1 MSHAEVIDDDPNVA
15 QPGVATSKSTR
26 SKQAPWV
33 WATLACLLLGTSGV
47 IRTVQD
53 LRHIEETNYV
63 ETCPFPLKD
72 LPQKLGAWRMK
83 EGGEQKLDPLTMR
96 ITGGT
101 DHIIRTYVDELTGV
115 SLGVLVLFGP
125 AEPVVPH
132 IPEVCYPANGYSG
145 AQDTL
150 FRAIPY
156 GPKDSQGH
164 SPEAFFRSSVY
175 VKSSG
180 LSVHREEAYY
190 SFRLEGKWSP
200 DAGGRKFPRRNPGA
214 LKLQI
219 QRMVLPG
226 ENREQDNPTEQFLS
240 VLIPEIEQR
249 IASASVNQ
257 QVDHK

>member
-1 MSHAEVIDDDPNVA
+1 
-15 QPGVATSKSTR
+15 
-26 SKQAPWV
+26 
-33 WATLACLLLGTSGV
+33 
-47 IRTVQD
+47 
-53 LRHIEETNYV
+53 
-63 ETCPFPLKD
+63 
-72 LPQKLGAWRMK
+72 MK

-96 ITGGT
+96 VTGGT

-132 IPEVCYPANGYSG
+132 VPEVCYPANGYSG

-175 VKSSG
+175 VKASG

-219 QRMVLPG
+219 QRLVLPG
-226 ENREQDNPTEQFLS
+226 ENRDSQDNPTEQFLS

-249 IASASVNQ
+249 IASASANQ
-257 QVDHK
+257 QADRK